1 MGIIEILT
9 TMVLPALLPVGTNA
23 IKEATAKWLGSPG
36 PRTFEESLQWEQAQV
51 SRMQALAALDTAIG
65 QPSQWVVDLRASAR
79 YLIVFAVLLWASV
92 AYLVHGEDALVAY
105 STSGDPVTT
114 TLGMLTQSAVF
125 FLLGDRIFVNS
136 RGRR

>member
-51 SRMQALAALDTAIG
+51 ARMEAIAKLDTVAG
-65 QPSQWVVDLRASAR
+65 SPSQWVTDVRASAR
-79 YLIVFAVLLWASV
+79 YVIVFLIIGWAIV
-92 AYLVHGEDALVAY
+92 AYAIHGEDSLVAY
-105 STSGDPVTT
+105 STAGEPVATM
-114 TLGMLTQSAVF
+114 LGQLVQSAVF
-125 FLLGDRIFVNS
+125 FLLGDRLFANLP
-136 RGRR
+136 GRK

>member
-36 PRTFEESLQWEQAQV
+36 PRTFEETLQWEQAQIG
-51 SRMQALAALDTAIG
+51 RMEAIAKLDTAVG

-79 YLIVFAVLLWASV
+79 YLVVFAVLLWAGV
-92 AYLVHGEDALVAY
+92 AYALRGESVMIVDG
-105 STSGDPVTT
+105 TTT
-114 TLGMLTQSAVF
+114 TLGMLAQSSVF
-125 FLLGDRIFVNS
+125 FLLGDRIFVNVG
-136 RGRR
+136 RGGK